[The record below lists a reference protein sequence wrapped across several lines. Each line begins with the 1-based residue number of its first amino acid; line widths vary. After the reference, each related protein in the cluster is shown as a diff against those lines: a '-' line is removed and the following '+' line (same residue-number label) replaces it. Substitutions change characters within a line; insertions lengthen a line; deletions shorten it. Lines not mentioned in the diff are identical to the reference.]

1 MENLT
6 KEEQNLIIDKVME
19 EMEDVEKSLTNLGFS
34 WVENCGGVRCDDLD
48 ILTFQQLH
56 LLEKKYGNC
65 YILSDHNNITKNDF
79 LPLKKVEL
87 VDDYYGKKYIC
98 EFEKIFW
105 YGANTKRTKRNFE
118 FYNNGNIY
126 FGKDW
131 IGSLTKR
138 RPKGVSYNGSYNV
151 LNSDYELEYF
161 DENYS
166 NNSSNDITFIKRDE
180 TLYMS
185 LNDINIRKHL
195 DTKKMELKV
204 LNTRKRGRY
213 GINSELL
220 ICLDEDNNIYQSEL
234 VTIVDKEREEGIKK
248 YVLSV
253 DEEGLEAY
261 YIDDNNVT
269 NLMENMDLLDLA
281 FNLICGGSDVLI
293 QKQKIISEYLNNFL
307 KTTKKYSYKEN
318 IMPSEFNNDNNSIN
332 EVENKIIDTIKEIK
346 GEIPL
351 KGFIERLDD
360 TINKSKQKIKQ

>member
-1 MENLT
+1 MKDLT
-6 KEEQNLIIDKVME
+6 KKEQTLIVDKVME
-19 EMEDVEKSLTNLGFS
+19 EMEYVEENLNNLGFS
-34 WVENCGGVRCDDLD
+34 WTEECSGVRCDDLD
-48 ILTFQQLH
+48 ELTLQH
-56 LLEKKYGNC
+56 LLLMEKKYGNC
-65 YILSDHNNITKNDF
+65 YTLSDYNKMSKNDF
-79 LPLKKVEL
+79 LPLKRVEL
-87 VDDYYGKKYIC
+87 IDDYYNKKHIC
-98 EFEKIFW
+98 EFENIFW
-105 YGANTKRTKRNFE
+105 YGINSKRTKRTFE
-118 FYNNGNIY
+118 FSNDGNIN
-126 FGKDW
+126 FGKDR
-131 IGSLTKR
+131 IGKLTKK

-151 LNSDYELEYF
+151 LSNDYELEYF
-161 DENYS
+161 DENF
-166 NNSSNDITFIKRDE
+166 NDNSSNDITFVKRDK

-248 YVLSV
+248 YVFSV

-281 FNLICGGSDVLI
+281 FNLICGGSEVLTPE
-293 QKQKIISEYLNNFL
+293 QKIISEYLNNFL

-351 KGFIERLDD
+351 KGFIERLDN
-360 TINKSKQKIKQ
+360 TINKNKQKIK